1 MNTEIKY
8 IDKAGLDEIFRLVA
22 EKDKDILVLLNKLS
36 EKIQDIKKNMLT
48 IDNFENGFTKAQS
61 STGDGIETE
70 YINTSK
76 ISVGLILP
84 STDTVNDI
92 TKLLSIKEQGIDY
105 TEVPTLDAG
114 VYAE

>member
-1 MNTEIKY
+1 MSAVIKY
-8 IDKAGLDEIFRLVA
+8 IDKAGLDEIFRIITK
-22 EKDKDILVLLNKLS
+22 KDKDTLDLLNALS

-48 IDNFENGFTKAQS
+48 IDNFEKGFTKAQS
-61 STGDGIETE
+61 STGDGI
-70 YINTSK
+70 NTGYVNTIK
-76 ISVGLILP
+76 ISVGLISP

-114 VYAE
+114 EYQ